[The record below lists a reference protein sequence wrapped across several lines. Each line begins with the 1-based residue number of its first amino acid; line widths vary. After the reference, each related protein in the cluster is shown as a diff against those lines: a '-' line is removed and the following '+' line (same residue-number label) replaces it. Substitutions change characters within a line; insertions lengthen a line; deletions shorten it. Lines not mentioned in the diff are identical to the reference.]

1 MVCSSSVAGLLWYPS
16 ASASQCSA
24 NCLIAKA
31 VVIDVVSL
39 IVTRVRLRCLHLMSE
54 QSAKGVIM
62 CACADELGNSGVAG
76 VA

>member
-1 MVCSSSVAGLLWYPS
+1 M
-16 ASASQCSA
+16 
-24 NCLIAKA
+24 
-31 VVIDVVSL
+31 IDVVSL

-62 CACADELGNSGVAG
+62 CACADELGKSGVAG